1 MELKNNDVL
10 IITNTDWFF
19 LLHRSAIANSFKNE
33 GCNITVATRNTG
45 KKNDIIELGYNFV
58 DVDFDRKGTNIIKEL
73 RALIQLNKVFKVIK
87 PDLVYQVTIKP
98 VIYGGVLSKIYKTK
112 IINTICGLGYV
123 FSKSKYSFFKKG
135 IIVLYKLSL
144 KNSNSFTFFENK
156 DDRNYFLK
164 LNLVDLNNS
173 GVVNGAGVDLN
184 KFKKL
189 SYTEEDQDKKLV
201 VILPTRMLW
210 NKGIKEF
217 VEAANILRD
226 KYENKVF
233 FKLYGMVDID
243 NPESISVDYLNNIE
257 IPDYLKWF
265 GFVED
270 MVSVYN
276 EANIVVLP
284 SYYGE
289 GLPTVLAEACAMNL
303 PIITTNSVGCRECV
317 DDGINGFKIP
327 VKSSKELAEAVNKI
341 LSDSDL
347 RIEMGKASRIKA
359 EREFDQIKIVS
370 EYKRVFV
377 SLLKK

>member
-19 LLHRSAIANSFKNE
+19 LLHRSAIANSFKKE
-33 GCNITVATRNTG
+33 GYNITVATRNTG
-45 KKNDIIELGYNFV
+45 KKNNIIELGYNFV
-58 DVDFDRKGTNIIKEL
+58 DVNFDRKETNIIKEL
-73 RALIQLNKVFKVIK
+73 RALIQLNKVFKDIK

-98 VIYGGVLSKIYKTK
+98 VIYGGLLSKIYKAK

-164 LNLVDLNNS
+164 LNLVSKNNS

-184 KFKKL
+184 KFNKIF
-189 SYTEEDQDKKLV
+189 YTEEDQDKKLV

-243 NPESISVDYLNNIE
+243 NPESIPVDYLNNIE

-289 GLPTVLAEACAMNL
+289 GLPTVLAEACAMKL

-317 DDGINGFKIP
+317 DDGVNGFKIP
-327 VKSSKELAEAVNKI
+327 IKSSKELAEAINKMLI
-341 LSDSDL
+341 DSCL
-347 RIEMGKASRIKA
+347 RIEMGKASGIKA